1 MLTDSSG
8 DKNHPTDIARS
19 CRNSSAFQ
27 DSRYFHD
34 IDGPHLIRPRRRDG
48 HFFSSTAPLV
58 LLVFYT
64 LLSLLFFRVHGGANQ
79 AFHPDRSSRREREEI
94 GGGDRPWLFRGSRDD
109 LRMITIHKHFEI
121 TRLRGMRPY
130 RGLKLFLSVGV
141 CRPGEVRVDTN
152 LDPEM
157 LTEVAVHG

>member
-1 MLTDSSG
+1 MEGQTRLFIPIGLVVES
-8 DKNHPTDIARS
+8 AR
-19 CRNSSAFQ
+19 
-27 DSRYFHD
+27 
-34 IDGPHLIRPRRRDG
+34 
-48 HFFSSTAPLV
+48 
-58 LLVFYT
+58 
-64 LLSLLFFRVHGGANQ
+64 
-79 AFHPDRSSRREREEI
+79 RS
-94 GGGDRPWLFRGSRDD
+94 GGDRPWLFRGSRDD